1 MNKCVILIESQL
13 FYFSYSIVQ
22 KIQEYGYRVVLI
34 CRDINIYVDAFSGLA
49 KNHLLEADCII
60 RCETNDVNQLVD
72 VIKKTQK
79 DVEISAILSF
89 SDYYVEI
96 ASKLC
101 KLFNI
106 NNENLQ
112 TVTNIKRK
120 STQYQILANKG
131 IRIPRTEVLNLQERE
146 RMPLEAIQYPCIVKP
161 DSDSSSHGVTFIQ
174 NPEELEK
181 YIYEHR
187 MSRFNERMQLQSG
200 ILLVQEFIEGEEIS
214 VEVFTE
220 NGRRHILGFTSKKMH
235 KNTFAE
241 KVFSFPY
248 SVESFLAKEIKDYVY
263 SVLDAL
269 NVTFGCSHIE
279 IKINRG
285 IPILI
290 EVNPR
295 LGGRYISK
303 MIEDVYGFNC
313 FLETFKLSI
322 LGAKYVFPQEQFASC
337 DKGAAYNVLYSD
349 EPGTL
354 ISSYELGLHNLENAE
369 LLLVKKDYIR
379 AVNDNSDAFGYIY
392 CSSVSAARAEREV
405 QNSELRLGFKVQK
418 NG

>member
-34 CRDINIYVDAFSGLA
+34 CRDINIYVDAFPGLA

-72 VIKKTQK
+72 VIKKIQK
-79 DVEISAILSF
+79 DAEISAIISF

-241 KVFSFPY
+241 K
-248 SVESFLAKEIKDYVY
+248 
-263 SVLDAL
+263 
-269 NVTFGCSHIE
+269 
-279 IKINRG
+279 
-285 IPILI
+285 
-290 EVNPR
+290 
-295 LGGRYISK
+295 
-303 MIEDVYGFNC
+303 
-313 FLETFKLSI
+313 SI
-322 LGAKYVFPQEQFASC
+322 
-337 DKGAAYNVLYSD
+337 
-349 EPGTL
+349 
-354 ISSYELGLHNLENAE
+354 
-369 LLLVKKDYIR
+369 
-379 AVNDNSDAFGYIY
+379 
-392 CSSVSAARAEREV
+392 
-405 QNSELRLGFKVQK
+405 
-418 NG
+418 

>member
-13 FYFSYSIVQ
+13 FYLSYSTIQ
-22 KIQEYGYRVVLI
+22 KIQEHGYRVILL
-34 CRDINIYVDAFSGLA
+34 CRDINIYIDAFPGLTG
-49 KNHLLEADCII
+49 NGLLESDCII
-60 RCETNDVNQLVD
+60 RCETNDINELVD
-72 VIKKTQK
+72 VIKKIQK
-79 DVEISAILSF
+79 EAEISAILSF

-101 KLFNI
+101 ELFNL
-106 NNENLQ
+106 NNEEPQ
-112 TVTNIKRK
+112 TVTNIKCK
-120 STQYQILANKG
+120 STQYQILASKG
-131 IRIPRTEVLNLQERE
+131 IRIPRTEVLNLQQRE
-146 RMPLEAIQYPCIVKP
+146 RMPLETIQYPCIVKP
-161 DSDSSSHGVTFIQ
+161 DSDSSSHGVTLIK
-174 NPEELEK
+174 NPEQFKK
-181 YIYEHR
+181 YIDEQR
-187 MSRFNERMQLQSG
+187 MSKYNERMQLQSG
-200 ILLVQEFIEGEEIS
+200 ILLIQEFIEGEEIS

-220 NGRRHILGFTSKKMH
+220 NGRRHILGLTSKRMH
-235 KNTFAE
+235 KDTFAE

-248 SVESFLAKEIKDYVY
+248 SLESVLVERIKDYVY

-279 IKINRG
+279 IKLNNG
-285 IPILI
+285 NPTLI

-322 LGAKYVFPQEQFASC
+322 LGTKYVFPQEQFVSC
-337 DKGAAYNVLYSD
+337 RKGAAYNVLYSD

-354 ISSYELGLHNLENAE
+354 ISSYELGLHKLENTE
-369 LLLVKKDYIR
+369 LLLVKKDHIC
-379 AVNDNSDAFGYIY
+379 AVSDNSDAFGYIY
-392 CSSVSAARAEREV
+392 CSSISAAQAEREV
-405 QNSELRLGFKVQK
+405 QTCELGLGLKVQK